1 MPKTSGSCMYIIF
14 IYFLSHPGTWL
25 SAARAC
31 ACLRG
36 IGRENLL
43 FLSCKLEK
51 G

>member
-36 IGRENLL
+36 DWAGKFALL
-43 FLSCKLEK
+43 KL
-51 G
+51 